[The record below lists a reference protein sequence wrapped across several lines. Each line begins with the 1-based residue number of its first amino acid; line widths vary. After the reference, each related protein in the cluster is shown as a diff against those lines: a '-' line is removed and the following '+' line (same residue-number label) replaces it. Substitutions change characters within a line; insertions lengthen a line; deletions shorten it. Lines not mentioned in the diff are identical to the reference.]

1 MIRVVIVANQPD
13 LKEIEKRAYISYH
26 QDGLLDIFAGAYIL
40 AFGLGIL
47 TEVFWGLG
55 MGSIM
60 PAISVAVMLPI
71 WIAAKRR
78 ITMPRIGFVKFGVQ
92 SGIKF
97 MAVLLGVMLVGLGV
111 FFALTLFQGGRPLWL
126 DVILQYG
133 LIAVGIVAL
142 AICSLFGYIA
152 GINRL
157 YAYGLLALL
166 VLGVGH
172 FMGIFFAY
180 LLLPLGI
187 AVMVTGLYLLTA
199 FVRKYP
205 LRSGKAVASQ

>member
-1 MIRVVIVANQPD
+1 MVRVVTVANQPD
-13 LKEIEKRAYISYH
+13 LKEIEKRAYTSYH

-40 AFGLGIL
+40 AFSLGIL
-47 TEVFWGLG
+47 GEVLWGFDF
-55 MGSIM
+55 GSIM

-78 ITMPRIGFVKFGVQ
+78 ITIPRIGFVKFGVQ

-97 MAVLLGVMLVGLGV
+97 MAILLGVMLVGLGV

-126 DVILQYG
+126 DAIFQYG
-133 LIAVGIVAL
+133 LIAVGIGAL

-152 GINRL
+152 GLSRL

-187 AVMVTGLYLLTA
+187 AVMVTGLYLLTT

-205 LRSGKAVASQ
+205 LRSGEVVASQ

>member
-1 MIRVVIVANQPD
+1 VVTVENQPD
-13 LKEIEKRAYISYH
+13 LKEIEKRAYTSYH

-47 TEVFWGLG
+47 TEVFWGLSF
-55 MGSIM
+55 GSIL
-60 PAISVAVMLPI
+60 PAISVAVMLPM
-71 WIAAKRR
+71 WIAAKRK
-78 ITMPRIGFVKFGVQ
+78 ITMPRIGFVKFGIQ
-92 SGIKF
+92 SGMKF
-97 MAVLLGVMLVGLGV
+97 MAVLLGIMLTGVGV
-111 FFALTLFQGGRPLWL
+111 FFAITLFQGGRPLWL
-126 DVILQYG
+126 DVIFQYG
-133 LIAVGIVAL
+133 LIFVGIGAL

-152 GINRL
+152 GLSRL

-187 AVMVTGLYLLTA
+187 TVMVTGFYLLIG
-199 FVRKYP
+199 FVRKYS
-205 LRSGKAVASQ
+205 LKGGKAIAS

>member
-1 MIRVVIVANQPD
+1 MARVVTVANQPD
-13 LKEIEKRAYISYH
+13 LKEIEKRAYTSYH

-40 AFGLGIL
+40 AFSLGML

-71 WIAAKRR
+71 WIAAKKR

-92 SGIKF
+92 SGVKF
-97 MAVLLGVMLVGLGV
+97 MAVLSGVMLVGL

-126 DVILQYG
+126 DVIRQYG
-133 LIAVGIVAL
+133 LIAVGVGAL
-142 AICSLFGYIA
+142 VICSLFGYIA
-152 GINRL
+152 GLSRL

-205 LRSGKAVASQ
+205 LRSGKVVASQ